1 SRLHP
6 TKLLSNATSAYVE
19 VEVSWS
25 SINQHAYVSRYE
37 TGING
42 ERIAAVYK
50 KPDVKKEA
58 AIRYFNTAH
67 PVFSNYWI
75 EYGISLDHL
84 VEESVRPEYY
94 TRQSV
99 VSEEENVQYNECETP
114 QGRRKVF
121 ERLGR
126 APSTAFILAPDINN
140 INLILENS
148 NLPRELFFEGSII
161 GNFGSFM
168 TETEEV
174 GTWDEYMEID
184 IVDDEEVLVP
194 RCVPVTINVP
204 ISRALDLQKLLRA
217 LLVEPGKL
225 VGNWLNS
232 MRYLGP
238 LREIPPRNFIGRSTP
253 RPWTKGLAAWD
264 ILYWL
269 GQNSS
274 GWWPRPVSRPLFKK
288 TWGMIEIVN
297 DWLASDQ
304 RLNTGY
310 KVVIERYREVSSD
323 DPIFNFISG
332 VNKPQDI
339 SELIKNYDRINRL
352 PEKIRI
358 QLEDK
363 SCGLKLEPHEIGT
376 GISQV
381 LPVVVAA
388 VSTDASLVAIEQPEL
403 HIHPALQV
411 RLGDLFIE
419 NIENIENCG
428 SGNKKSF

>member
-1 SRLHP
+1 M
-6 TKLLSNATSAYVE
+6 K
-19 VEVSWS
+19 S
-25 SINQHAYVSRYE
+25 SVICLGTILDLPYM
-37 TGING
+37 GIF
-42 ERIAAVYK
+42 
-50 KPDVKKEA
+50 D
-58 AIRYFNTAH
+58 
-67 PVFSNYWI
+67 
-75 EYGISLDHL
+75 
-84 VEESVRPEYY
+84 
-94 TRQSV
+94 
-99 VSEEENVQYNECETP
+99 
-114 QGRRKVF
+114 
-121 ERLGR
+121 
-126 APSTAFILAPDINN
+126 
-140 INLILENS
+140 
-148 NLPRELFFEGSII
+148 
-161 GNFGSFM
+161 SFM
-168 TETEEV
+168 TEAEEV
-174 GTWDEYMEID
+174 GMTESTEFYI
-184 IVDDEEVLVP
+184 DDEGVP
-194 RCVPVTINVP
+194 VHFCVPLTIDVP
-204 ISRALDLQKLLRA
+204 ISSALDLQKLLRA

-253 RPWTKGLAAWD
+253 RSWTKGLAAWD

-274 GWWPRPVSRPLFKK
+274 GWWPARPPRSRWSSTRMAPTREE
-288 TWGMIEIVN
+288 TWEERKRMGMIGMIEIIN

-358 QLEDK
+358 RLEDK

-419 NIENIENCG
+419 NIEGISHDG
-428 SGNKKSF
+428 DIKRKKSFLIETHSEHLILRLMRRIREGKIKPDDVNVIFIEPMEHGSRFIKLRLDEEGDFIDEWPGGFFEESFQEKFAGR